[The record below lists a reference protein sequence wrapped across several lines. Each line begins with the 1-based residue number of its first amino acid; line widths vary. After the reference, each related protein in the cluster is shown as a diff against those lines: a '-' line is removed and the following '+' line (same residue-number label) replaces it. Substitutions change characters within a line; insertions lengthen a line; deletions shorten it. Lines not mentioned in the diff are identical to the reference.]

1 MNNEQYPNGKLN
13 DADEGALQIMVYT
26 EENNVVI
33 NFGKPVV
40 WVAMPPANIREL
52 AALLLKRA
60 DELDQ

>member
-1 MNNEQYPNGKLN
+1 MSDPQYPHGKLN
-13 DADEGALQIMVYT
+13 DDDEGALQLLVYT